1 MYLNILKNLFKRRKN
16 HYPSN
21 NSTDIENS
29 EFFSS
34 IMNKKCYQN

>member
-21 NSTDIENS
+21 NSTDIENN

-34 IMNKKCYQN
+34 TMNKKCYQN